1 MCAKGNLLAGLKA
14 SSPFGRCPTLYPGSS
29 ATAIYIAYE
38 KTLGTRSRSDQ
49 VSFKVTL
56 EQYAKGNTRF
66 RRSLTVRFASPF
78 RNGGLAR
85 RRNHQTEVIM
95 ADASSLLHVVLKPS
109 EI

>member
-29 ATAIYIAYE
+29 AAAIYIDYE

-66 RRSLTVRFASPF
+66 GRSVSRFALLVRFEME
-78 RNGGLAR
+78 GLLAEEITR
-85 RRNHQTEVIM
+85 
-95 ADASSLLHVVLKPS
+95 LKS
-109 EI
+109 

>member
-1 MCAKGNLLAGLKA
+1 MCAKGNLLASLKA

-29 ATAIYIAYE
+29 AAAIYIDYE
-38 KTLGTRSRSDQ
+38 KTLGTRLGGIVQSHTRA
-49 VSFKVTL
+49 VREREGKV
-56 EQYAKGNTRF
+56 F
-66 RRSLTVRFASPF
+66 RRSLTVRFARPF

-95 ADASSLLHVVLKPS
+95 ADASSLLHVALKPA

>member
-1 MCAKGNLLAGLKA
+1 M
-14 SSPFGRCPTLYPGSS
+14 YPGSS
-29 ATAIYIAYE
+29 AAAIYIDYE

-66 RRSLTVRFASPF
+66 GRSLTVRFARPF
-78 RNGGLAR
+78 RNGGLTR

>member
-29 ATAIYIAYE
+29 AAAIYIDYE

-56 EQYAKGNTRF
+56 EQYVREREHKVWAFSHG
-66 RRSLTVRFASPF
+66 SLCSPVSKW
-78 RNGGLAR
+78 RAYS
-85 RRNHQTEVIM
+85 QEKSP
-95 ADASSLLHVVLKPS
+95 D
-109 EI
+109 